1 MLIEM
6 LKKLFILA
14 AFGWIKLLRSEA
26 ATRGVLLQ
34 LCLKK
39 RTLAQV
45 FSSEFC
51 EISKNTF
58 FTERLQ
64 PTASVRFKKILCTR
78 SRSRLVQTRHYYLL

>member
-1 MLIEM
+1 M
-6 LKKLFILA
+6 
-14 AFGWIKLLRSEA
+14 KLLRSEA

-78 SRSRLVQTRHYYLL
+78 SRSRLVQTRHYCLLSYFEVKQIEALFRR